1 MNRLSRLAAL
11 SALSLTTGAALAQ
24 TQIRYILWDANQL
37 PAYQQCAVAF
47 QEGNPEIQV
56 NIEQIGWDDY
66 WTTITTGFVSGEAP
80 DVFTNH
86 LAKYPEFVTNGQL
99 VDLQPLAERDGVA
112 TDSYIGELAAL
123 WEKDEGRYGLP
134 KDWDTIAVFY
144 NKAMFEAA
152 GIDPA
157 VMEDWTWNPQDG
169 GTFQEVVAQL
179 TLDGNGNNGLSPDFD
194 PSSVQQ
200 YGFILPGE
208 GGGGGQTEWSHFA
221 ASNGW
226 QPTNGIWGNEYNYDD
241 PAFIET
247 ISWLQDTVN
256 NKHYSPLVS
265 DVAGVG
271 ANALFSAG
279 QGAIVTDGSWQIG
292 QYINNSP
299 FEVGIAALPVGPE
312 GRKSMF
318 NGLADSIWVG
328 SPNQDAA
335 WEWVKFLGSAE
346 CQNIVGA
353 AGVVFPALQS
363 GVDAAIETYSTR
375 GTDVTPFTDLAETE
389 GATFLFPITDF
400 GAQITSILTNAL
412 QNVFINNSEVEPTLT
427 QANAEINA
435 LFQ

>member
-1 MNRLSRLAAL
+1 MNKFFRIAAVSALGL
-11 SALSLTTGAALAQ
+11 SASAALAQ

-37 PAYQQCAVAF
+37 PAYQQCAEAF
-47 QEGNPEIQV
+47 QGTNPDIQV

-99 VDLQPLAERDGVA
+99 VDLQPLVERDGV
-112 TDSYIGELAAL
+112 DVENYIGELASL
-123 WEKDEGRYGLP
+123 WMKDGARYGLP
-134 KDWDTIAVFY
+134 KDWDTVAVFY
-144 NKAMFEAA
+144 NKQMVEAA

-157 VMEDWTWNPQDG
+157 VMQDWTWNPQDG

-179 TLDGNGNNGLSPDFD
+179 TLDGNGNNALSPDFD
-194 PSSVQQ
+194 PNSVQQ
-200 YGFILPGE
+200 YGFILPGA

-226 QPTNGIWGNEYNYDD
+226 QPTNGIWGNEYNYND

-247 ISWLQDTVN
+247 ISWLDDTVN
-256 NKHYSPLVS
+256 NKRLSPLVS

-271 ANALFSAG
+271 ANALFAAG
-279 QGAIVTDGSWQIG
+279 QGAMVTDGSWMIG

-299 FEVGIAALPVGPE
+299 FEVGIAPLPIGPE

-353 AGVVFPALQS
+353 AGVVFPAIQS
-363 GVDAAIETYSTR
+363 GVDAAIETYSSR
-375 GTDVTPFTDLAETE
+375 GVDVTPFTELATTE

-400 GAQITSILTNAL
+400 GAQVTSILTNAL
-412 QNVFINNSEVEPTLT
+412 ESIFIGNAEVEPTLV
-427 QANAEINA
+427 QANEQINA